1 MRTKSA
7 STANLP
13 QHRKPPNF
21 GDLRRRLSVR
31 IGGVFTIAFVT
42 AVPAQLW
49 SQQEQSAE
57 PLSALSEADIAEGAI
72 LYQAH
77 CSVCHGV
84 DGSGGKGPNL
94 RRPNYH
100 RAGDDEA
107 LLRVIRQGI
116 REAGMPRGWMMNS
129 LELRRV
135 GGYLRSIGRKAA
147 APLPGDSERG
157 RAVYEK
163 QGCPSCHIIRGE
175 GGSLG
180 PELSEVGLR
189 RGAPHL
195 RESILNPG
203 ADQPENNPFVEV
215 VSANGAEIRGLLV
228 NEDVFSI
235 QIRDAS
241 NRFHSLEKR
250 QLRDLRRPKDQSL
263 MPRYDLAGA
272 ELDDLVAY
280 LAALRGEQ

>member
-1 MRTKSA
+1 MRIARIVT
-7 STANLP
+7 TAILTLTP
-13 QHRKPPNF
+13 A
-21 GDLRRRLSVR
+21 LLS
-31 IGGVFTIAFVT
+31 
-42 AVPAQLW
+42 
-49 SQQEQSAE
+49 SQEQKPAE
-57 PLSALSEADIAEGAI
+57 ALSTLSQADISEGAT

-116 REAGMPRGWMMNS
+116 LEGGMPSGWMLNT
-129 LELRRV
+129 LELRQV
-135 GGYLRSIGRKAA
+135 GGYLRSIGRTAA
-147 APLPGDSERG
+147 APVPGKSDLG
-157 RAVYEK
+157 LVVYER
-163 QGCPSCHIIRGE
+163 QGCSSCHIIRGE

-195 RESILNPG
+195 RESIVNPG
-203 ADQPENNPFVEV
+203 ADQPENTPFVEV
-215 VSANGAEIRGLLV
+215 VSANGAKIRGLLV

-280 LAALRGEQ
+280 LAALRGEE

>member
-7 STANLP
+7 PTANLP
-13 QHRKPPNF
+13 QHCKPTNF

-31 IGGVFTIAFVT
+31 TAGIFTIACVT

-49 SQQEQSAE
+49 CQQEKSAE

-72 LYQAH
+72 LYQDH
-77 CSVCHGV
+77 CLSCHGV
-84 DGSGGKGPNL
+84 DGGGGKGPDL
-94 RRPNYH
+94 RRPKYH

-107 LLRVIRQGI
+107 LLELIRVGI
-116 REAGMPRGWMMNS
+116 LEAGMPRGWMMNT
-129 LELRRV
+129 LERRQV

-147 APLPGDSERG
+147 VKLPGDAERG
-157 RAVYEK
+157 RAVYER
-163 QGCPSCHIIRGE
+163 QGCSSCHIIQGK

-189 RGAPHL
+189 RGAHHL

-203 ADQPENNPFVEV
+203 ADLPANTAFIEA
-215 VSANGAEIRGLLV
+215 VSAQGVEIRGLLV

-241 NRFHSLEKR
+241 NRFHSLDKR
-250 QLRDLRRPKDQSL
+250 RLRGVRRPEDQSL
-263 MPRYDLAGA
+263 MPAYDMEAA
-272 ELDDLVAY
+272 SLDDLVAY
-280 LAALRGEQ
+280 LAGLRGEQ

>member
-1 MRTKSA
+1 MRIARIVT
-7 STANLP
+7 TAILTLTPGLLLSQEKERP
-13 QHRKPPNF
+13 Q
-21 GDLRRRLSVR
+21 
-31 IGGVFTIAFVT
+31 A
-42 AVPAQLW
+42 
-49 SQQEQSAE
+49 
-57 PLSALSEADIAEGAI
+57 LSALSEADITQGAT

-203 ADQPENNPFVEV
+203 GDQPENNPFVEV